1 MAGKTDTQ
9 LREELRT
16 ERAALAVAVGDLR
29 GAVAHAA
36 DVGSKL
42 RAKLPLVAA
51 GAFGLGL
58 LKAGGIGATMRLVMR
73 RGREG
78 DVKAKAGR
86 FRLVDRR

>member
-1 MAGKTDTQ
+1 MAGKSDTQ

-16 ERAALAVAVGDLR
+16 ERAALADAVGDLR
-29 GAVAHAA
+29 GAVGRAA
-36 DVGSKL
+36 DVTGKL
-42 RAKLPLVAA
+42 RANLPLVAA
-51 GAFGLGL
+51 GAFGLGF
-58 LKAGGIGATMRLVMR
+58 LKAGGVGATMRLVMR